1 MLHGHTLVRLTA
13 ELQWAHKKDGR
24 LGTNG
29 NDVDLQEGW
38 KHFRFVDLFRLI
50 ATKTCLEVTEKST
63 DIEVDLVPRVVN
75 AEAARVHVLRD
86 VNIEIHVQPLP
97 CHDQNQRWKRK
108 RFAIVKRTKERYSK
122 CLSLS
127 SIFHL

>member
-1 MLHGHTLVRLTA
+1 MVTTSILH
-13 ELQWAHKKDGR
+13 
-24 LGTNG
+24 
-29 NDVDLQEGW
+29 LQERW
-38 KHFRFVDLFRLI
+38 KHFRFIDLFRLI
-50 ATKTCLEVTEKST
+50 ATKSCLEATEKST

-108 RFAIVKRTKERYSK
+108 RFAIVKKTKERESK
-122 CLSLS
+122 CLGL
-127 SIFHL
+127 